1 MSNEN
6 FNVDSRAAGNGS
18 QYCDYYSKSRG
29 RKLEK
34 LITWEIQEERQEFL
48 RLLYHLVENWNEFPP
63 NLQTI
68 FRKQEVDWLLTQDL
82 KDEPEIQDGRM
93 DSLHRNTPLHYAFS
107 RDESLNRTIVQS
119 LFTIYQRFEVNY
131 VDDRGITHFHV
142 ACKYGFKE
150 IVKAFLM
157 RGQNPDC
164 HTQVSDLVDPP
175 LHLAV
180 DNNDSKIFETL
191 LRKGANPNSTN
202 SEKSTP
208 MHIILKRFEE
218 YSNSNIDFW
227 ITFLL
232 KRGANSNLADK
243 NGFTPLHV
251 LCQYC
256 LVEDPDTIKKFFE
269 LHEKF
274 DRRIEVDARD
284 NNKRTPLQWAIAS
297 HWPETVKFLL
307 DRGADLRIFV
317 FPTESHFDE
326 SRFGA
331 IYDRDWVRHR
341 LSLAASALFIVELL
355 ENRGYEM
362 KQNDATTIMTIFN
375 RWGLFDQPD
384 IVDKRWYVRDERFV
398 DKAKK
403 IMVSENRSVY
413 DLVQLGTREAAKEF
427 NLEDYLD
434 LVRSCHMLIPGYL
447 RMAYL
452 ALMFDKIT
460 RIFFRKWTRGPFMEM
475 NQNRLPSLV
484 CDEVT
489 DKLPCKDLWS
499 ICLAALI

>member
-1 MSNEN
+1 M
-6 FNVDSRAAGNGS
+6 
-18 QYCDYYSKSRG
+18 
-29 RKLEK
+29 
-34 LITWEIQEERQEFL
+34 
-48 RLLYHLVENWNEFPP
+48 
-63 NLQTI
+63 
-68 FRKQEVDWLLTQDL
+68 
-82 KDEPEIQDGRM
+82 
-93 DSLHRNTPLHYAFS
+93 
-107 RDESLNRTIVQS
+107 
-119 LFTIYQRFEVNY
+119 
-131 VDDRGITHFHV
+131 
-142 ACKYGFKE
+142 
-150 IVKAFLM
+150 
-157 RGQNPDC
+157 
-164 HTQVSDLVDPP
+164 
-175 LHLAV
+175 
-180 DNNDSKIFETL
+180 

-403 IMVSENRSVY
+403 IMNNSSRILQS
-413 DLVQLGTREAAKEF
+413 
-427 NLEDYLD
+427 
-434 LVRSCHMLIPGYL
+434 YL
-447 RMAYL
+447 RPLVVHAEQLEWISKRERPALPGAAAHILHVVIYSFETCRLFFYAFTGTPARRQEIKLNFVPRVRKL
-452 ALMFDKIT
+452 AT
-460 RIFFRKWTRGPFMEM
+460 RIKYDDNDSSKSTRAI
-475 NQNRLPSLV
+475 SLM
-484 CDEVT
+484 
-489 DKLPCKDLWS
+489 KYYISQYW
-499 ICLAALI
+499 